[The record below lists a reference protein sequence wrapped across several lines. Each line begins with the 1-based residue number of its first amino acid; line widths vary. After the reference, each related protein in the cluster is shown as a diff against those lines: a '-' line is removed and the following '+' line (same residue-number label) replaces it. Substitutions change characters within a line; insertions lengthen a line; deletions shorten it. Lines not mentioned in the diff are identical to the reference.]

1 MASEVSSR
9 YVVGID
15 LGTTNSAVGFADT
28 ADARLV
34 VQTFLVPQVVAA
46 GQVERRET
54 LPSFHYQ
61 PAEGEFPAGALTLPW
76 EKSPRHTVGAFARD
90 QGVRAPGRLI
100 ASAKSWMSHPGVDRT
115 AELLPWHG
123 APDVDRLSPVEASA
137 RYLAH
142 IRAAWNHAHPDEPL
156 EQQNVVLTLPASFD
170 EVARELTVRAAQKA
184 GLPRVV
190 LIEEPQAAFYA
201 WINKHRDDWQ
211 TRVDAGQ
218 TILVCD
224 IGGGTSD
231 FTLIRARRGEG
242 NNVAFHRV
250 AVGEHLILGGD
261 NLDLAIAKHLESE
274 LTPGGKLDARPWESL
289 VRQSRNVKETL
300 LAADAPESLTVNL
313 AGRGAGL
320 IGGAMQVKV
329 ERERIRE
336 LILDGFLPQTGLEA
350 RPQKHQSG
358 FQEFGL
364 PYAADPA
371 ITRHLA
377 AFLTSHRDVL
387 ADEGGDRA
395 VDPIRPDAVLFNGGF
410 FSSPVLQ
417 ARLLDVLGSWFSQHG
432 ERYQPTVLD
441 HDQLY
446 LAVAKGATYYGL
458 VRRGHGVR
466 ITAGLARTYY
476 VGVEVGGHRVE
487 SSELRDESH
496 AEPLNSQLSP
506 LNSSHEVAVCL
517 VPAGAEAGQIVEL
530 EQPSFLLRV
539 SEPIELPIFTSAVR
553 LTDKPGTQ
561 IEIDR
566 EQLTALPPI
575 RTVLRSRKSGD
586 DVIPVHI
593 VAGLSEVGTLD
604 LSCHEVNGNRS
615 WKLQFDVRSATQ
627 TDVAAHESGAEAEGV
642 LDEDVWLACKAIIES
657 AWGTESRV
665 ERRELRDDE
674 NQKPSQP
681 STLNS
686 QLPTK
691 PGDVMKRLTEAI
703 GSPRDDWPTS
713 LLRRMWE
720 LLLELE
726 SGRRKS
732 VAHEVRWLNLTGFA
746 LRPGYGYALDDW
758 RVSETWKTLRNRLA
772 HAKPESV
779 AQWRIFWRRLAGG
792 LETGQQ
798 QTLADPVLSEL
809 RSAKPGGK
817 SLDLAGLGEVFRL
830 LASLE
835 RLSVDRKID
844 IGRAAA
850 AWFVAERAA
859 GLRPTLAW
867 TLGRVGSRVPLYGPL
882 NTVVP
887 PEEARP
893 WLDLLLNSNLPAS
906 DVAFPVKQIARKTG
920 DRFRDL
926 PDRVRGRVVGWL
938 DAHEA
943 APHLVRLVREGGTLE
958 AEEQSAA
965 FGESLPKGLRLG

>member
-1 MASEVSSR
+1 MSINSPSR

-15 LGTTNSAVGFADT
+15 LGTTNSAVGYADT
-28 ADARLV
+28 TDARLV
-34 VQTFLVPQVVAA
+34 VHTFLVPQIVAS

-61 PAEGEFPAGALTLPW
+61 PAEGELPAGALAVPW
-76 EKSPRHTVGAFARD
+76 GKSPKYAVGAFARD

-100 ASAKSWMSHPGVDRT
+100 SSAKSWMSHPGVDRT
-115 AELLPWHG
+115 ADLLPWHG

-142 IRAAWNHAHPDEPL
+142 IRAAWNHAHPNEPL
-156 EQQNVVLTLPASFD
+156 ERQDVVLTLPASFD

-274 LTPGGKLDARPWESL
+274 LTNGGKLDARAWESL
-289 VRQSRNVKETL
+289 VRQSRTVKETL
-300 LAADAPESLTVNL
+300 LAADAPATLTVNL

-320 IGGAMQVKV
+320 IGGAMQVTV
-329 ERERIRE
+329 ERDRIRE
-336 LILDGFLPQTGLEA
+336 LILDGFLPQTSLETKPQA
-350 RPQKHQSG
+350 RQSG

-387 ADEGGDRA
+387 ADERERDSTT
-395 VDPIRPDAVLFNGGF
+395 DPSRPDAVLFNGGF
-410 FSSPVLQ
+410 FSSPILQ
-417 ARLLDVLGSWFSQHG
+417 SRLLDVLGGWFAHDTATY
-432 ERYQPTVLD
+432 EPTVLD

-476 VGVEVGGHRVE
+476 VGVEARGERPEARVE
-487 SSELRDESH
+487 QP
-496 AEPLNSQLSP
+496 EPLNPQPSTLDSR
-506 LNSSHEVAVCL
+506 LVAVCL
-517 VPAGAEAGQIVEL
+517 VPAGAEAGQVVEL
-530 EQPSFLLRV
+530 QQPSFLLRV

-566 EQLTALPPI
+566 EQLSALPPI
-575 RTVLRSRKSGD
+575 RTVLRSRKSGE
-586 DVIPVHI
+586 DVIPVHL

-604 LSCHEVNGNRS
+604 LSCHEVDGNRS
-615 WKLQFDVRSATQ
+615 WRLQFDVRSATQ

-642 LDEDVWLACKAIIES
+642 LDEAVWHECKAIIQSVWGARVES
-657 AWGTESRV
+657 RESRV
-665 ERRELRDDE
+665 EGSKAISQLSTL
-674 NQKPSQP
+674 NLQP
-681 STLNS
+681 STN
-686 QLPTK
+686 PA
-691 PGDVMKRLTEAI
+691 DVMKRLTATI

-792 LETGQQ
+792 LEAGQQ
-798 QTLADPVLSEL
+798 QTLADPMLSEL
-809 RSAKPGGK
+809 RGAKAGGK
-817 SLDLAGLGEVFRL
+817 GLDLAGLGEVFRL

-835 RLSVDRKID
+835 RLGVDRKID
-844 IGRAAA
+844 VGRAAA
-850 AWFVAERAA
+850 AWFAAERAA
-859 GLRPTLAW
+859 NLRPTLAW
-867 TLGRVGSRVPLYGPL
+867 SLGRVAARVPLYGPL
-882 NTVVP
+882 NAVVP

-893 WLDLLLNSNLPAS
+893 WLDLLLKSDLPAS
-906 DVAFPVKQIARKTG
+906 DLVFAVTQIARKTD

-926 PDRVRGRVVGWL
+926 PDRVRGRVIGWL
-938 DAHEA
+938 EGHDA
-943 APHLVRLVREGGTLE
+943 APHLVRLVREGGRLD
-958 AEEQSAA
+958 AEERSAA